1 MGLTHSTDTVTAE
14 INNKLSA
21 DRHNQAKIQKMLF
34 LGPGGSGKST
44 ILKQLQWLHLD
55 GFSKQAALNLK
66 HYIYVQTVSQMK
78 NVILHYETTEEK
90 RTYNDDIKLQNAI
103 ATVKKD
109 MQHSAWTLSDTTADA
124 IQYIW
129 NNDEKIKKVFTDY
142 EVFTHNTLDESTEHF
157 WNQLDRIK
165 APNYIPNEDD
175 ILNVRCKTTGAVEK
189 QFTIKKTIFT
199 VTDVGGQ
206 KSERRKWI
214 GFFNDVSALL
224 FVTSLSS
231 YDQTMWQDGTKNC
244 MVDALELFES
254 IVNNKHFESTSVI
267 LFLNKRDLFEKK
279 IRKVP
284 LTVCPAFSDYNEF
297 DHGTDIFPNPH
308 DYEQTTTYIR
318 RKFMAL
324 KKGKGEKVV
333 THLTYAMDRKNIDV
347 VFVGIHRSI
356 IANNLG
362 SCMISVYD

>member
-1 MGLTHSTDTVTAE
+1 MGSCMSKDKTNNIINHKMAAAE
-14 INNKLSA
+14 LEEEQTK
-21 DRHNQAKIQKMLF
+21 KMLF
-34 LGPGGSGKST
+34 LGPGDSGKST
-44 ILKQLQWLHLD
+44 ILKQLQWLHSD
-55 GFSKQAALNLK
+55 GFTQEDAQRLK
-66 HYIYVQTVSQMK
+66 TDIFQQIVSQMK
-78 NVILHYETTEEK
+78 NVIEYYERTEE
-90 RTYNDDIKLQNAI
+90 RTNNNDDVELQNAI
-103 ATVKKD
+103 TIVKD
-109 MQHSAWTLSDTTADA
+109 DAQSLVWTLPEPLADA

-129 NNDEKIKKVFTDY
+129 NNDAKIKNVFTDY
-142 EVFTHNTLDESTEHF
+142 AVFTHNILDESTEHF
-157 WNQLDRIK
+157 WNDLDRIK
-165 APNYIPNEDD
+165 ASNYVPNEDD

-333 THLTYAMDRKNIDV
+333 THLTYAMDR
-347 VFVGIHRSI
+347 
-356 IANNLG
+356 
-362 SCMISVYD
+362 